1 MISNYEAL
9 KRFLQ
14 TQLIDKGLEFNP
26 LKTTKSAPAA
36 LLRGF
41 REKGWST
48 ERTFDG
54 DRPTNRY
61 TITDP
66 SGSGILNL
74 VGGKVYRHPEH
85 TETICR
91 RKHLTKRM
99 LDFAG
104 LPTAAGADFARDEF
118 QVARA
123 FFTVMPKP
131 IVVKATDSGGSKGV
145 TVGVFTEEDFDQ
157 AWDHALKAGRS
168 SSNILLE
175 EFVSGVELRAFVVG
189 TRVVS
194 VVARLQPFVVGDGKS
209 SVNGLIDA
217 LNEKRSVNYRAV
229 KMPLKVNWPFVGKQG
244 HDETSVPDNGEI
256 VFLNPFNIPS
266 VGGLLLD
273 VTDVVASQIKDIAQR
288 AVATIP
294 GLETAGVD
302 LLVDDLKDES
312 TASIIE
318 VNTAAAL
325 DLHRYPTHGG
335 NARAIEVDIVDYFH
349 EQYKKSLAN
358 DA

>member
-1 MISNYEAL
+1 
-9 KRFLQ
+9 
-14 TQLIDKGLEFNP
+14 
-26 LKTTKSAPAA
+26 
-36 LLRGF
+36 
-41 REKGWST
+41 
-48 ERTFDG
+48 
-54 DRPTNRY
+54 
-61 TITDP
+61 
-66 SGSGILNL
+66 
-74 VGGKVYRHPEH
+74 
-85 TETICR
+85 
-91 RKHLTKRM
+91 
-99 LDFAG
+99 
-104 LPTAAGADFARDEF
+104 
-118 QVARA
+118 
-123 FFTVMPKP
+123 MPKP

-145 TVGVFTEEDFDQ
+145 TVGVFTEEEFDQ
-157 AWDHALKAGRS
+157 AWEHALKAGRS

-194 VVARLQPFVVGDGKS
+194 VVARLQPFVVGGGTT

-244 HDETSVPDNGEI
+244 HDEASVPDNGEI

-273 VTDVVASQIKDIAQR
+273 VTDVVAPQIKDIAQR

-302 LLVDDLKDES
+302 LLVDDLKDEN

-318 VNTAAAL
+318 INTAAAL

-358 DA
+358 NA

>member
-1 MISNYEAL
+1 M

-14 TQLIDKGLEFNP
+14 TQLIDKGLNFNP

-48 ERTFDG
+48 ERIFDG
-54 DRPTNRY
+54 EKPTNRY

-66 SGSGILNL
+66 SGSGKLNL

-85 TETICR
+85 TDIICR

-104 LPTAAGADFARDEF
+104 LPTAAGADFARDELD
-118 QVARA
+118 VARA
-123 FFTVMPKP
+123 FFTIMPKP
-131 IVVKATDSGGSKGV
+131 IVVKATDSGGSRGV
-145 TVGVFTEEDFDQ
+145 TVGVFTEEEFDK
-157 AWDHALKAGRS
+157 AWEYALKFGRP
-168 SSNILLE
+168 SSNMLLE

-189 TRVVS
+189 NRVIS
-194 VVARLQPFVVGDGKS
+194 VVARLQPFVVGDGHAT
-209 SVNGLIDA
+209 VQELIDA
-217 LNEKRSVNYRAV
+217 LNEERSVNYRAV
-229 KMPLKVNWPFVGKQG
+229 KMPLKINWSFVEKQG
-244 HDETSVPDNGEI
+244 HAEASVPDNGEI
-256 VFLNPFNIPS
+256 VFLNPFNVAS
-266 VGGLLLD
+266 AGGLLLD
-273 VTDVVASQIKDIAQR
+273 VTDAVTPRIKDIAQR

-294 GLETAGVD
+294 GLGTAGVD
-302 LLVDDLKDES
+302 LLVADLKDEN
-312 TASIIE
+312 TAYIIE

-349 EQYKKSLAN
+349 EQYKQSLAN